1 MKRSWLLAVVTTVV
15 VVVGATVPRAAAPTI
30 TIDASAPAGKVSPL
44 LYGLMTEEINHAYD
58 GGLYAELI
66 RNRAF
71 LDDPASPAHWS
82 AVNRAGAA
90 AAIVLDA
97 NQPLNATIARSLR
110 VEVTQASSGHSAGI
124 ANEGYWGIPV
134 KPNTRYRASFYAKA
148 APGMAGPITAAI
160 ESEDG
165 KTTYA
170 TGRVS
175 DLTQAWKQYEVTL
188 STATVQPTAK
198 ARLVLTVDR
207 PGTIWFSLV
216 SLFPPTY
223 KNQANGFRP
232 DLLQM
237 LIDMRPKFLRFP
249 GGNYLEGDQIADRFE
264 WKKTLGSLSERPGH
278 MAPWGYRSTDG
289 LGLYEFLLW
298 AENMNAEPVLAVYA
312 GYSLKGAYVKPGP
325 DLEPYIQ
332 DALDEIEYVT
342 GPASSKWGSMRAK
355 AGHPAPF
362 TLTYVEVGNEDF
374 FDRSGSYDQRFV
386 QFNKAIKARYPNLQ
400 VISTVG
406 FEHPE
411 RQRVRSV
418 TPDVVDE
425 HYYRTVEAF
434 LKARGQYDKYDR
446 KGPKI
451 FVGEW
456 GAYETPF
463 EPWNPKSQGEAPTPN
478 VRAAIGD
485 AAWMIEME
493 RNADLIIMHC
503 YAPLL
508 VNVSPGARQWR
519 PNLIGYDALRVY
531 GSPSYH
537 AIKLFATHVG
547 DELLKATAADTDVLV
562 AATRDSRSRTIYV
575 KLVNPGKVAAPVQ
588 LDISGTTL
596 RPTATALTLAGDP
609 QETNSIGTPDRVVPT
624 TSRVTGVRSGFSYSV
639 PANGI
644 VVLAL
649 ETR

>member
-1 MKRSWLLAVVTTVV
+1 
-15 VVVGATVPRAAAPTI
+15 
-30 TIDASAPAGKVSPL
+30 
-44 LYGLMTEEINHAYD
+44 LYGLMTEEINHSYD

-71 LDDPASPAHWS
+71 LDDAASPAHWT
-82 AVNRAGAA
+82 AIQGEGAA
-90 AAIVLDA
+90 AAIALDA
-97 NQPLNATIARSLR
+97 NQPLNATIATSLR
-110 VEVTQASSGHSAGI
+110 VEVTQASSGHAAGV

-134 KPNTRYRASFYAKA
+134 KPNTRYRASFYAKT
-148 APGMAGPITAAI
+148 APGVTGPITAAI
-160 ESEDG
+160 QSDDG

-170 TGRVS
+170 SGRVAS
-175 DLTQAWKQYEVTL
+175 LTQEWKPYEVTL
-188 STATVQPTAK
+188 STANVTPTAK
-198 ARLVLTVDR
+198 ARFVLTVDR
-207 PGTIWFSLV
+207 PGTIWLSLV

-223 KNQANGFRP
+223 RNQANGFRP

-264 WKKTLGSLSERPGH
+264 WKKTLGPLTERPGH
-278 MAPWGYRSTDG
+278 MAPWTYRSSDG

-298 AENMNAEPVLAVYA
+298 AEDMNAEPVLAVYA

-325 DLEPYIQ
+325 DLEPYIE
-332 DALDEIEYVT
+332 DALDEIEYVA
-342 GPASSKWGSMRAK
+342 GPPTSKWGSLRAK

-362 TLTYVEVGNEDF
+362 TLNYVEVGNEDF
-374 FDRSGSYDQRFV
+374 FDRSRSYDQRFA
-386 QFNKAIKARYPNLQ
+386 QFNQAIKARYPNVQ

-411 RQRVRSV
+411 NQRVRSV

-434 LKARGQYDKYDR
+434 LKAARGQYDTYDR

-463 EPWNPKSQGEAPTPN
+463 EPWNPRSRGEAPTPN
-478 VRAAIGD
+478 LRAALGD
-485 AAWMIEME
+485 AAWMTEME
-493 RNADLIIMHC
+493 RNADLVIMHG

-537 AIKLFATHVG
+537 AIKLFATRLG
-547 DELLKATAADTDVLV
+547 NEILKASAADTDVLV
-562 AATRDSRSRTIYV
+562 SVTRDSRSRTMYV
-575 KLVNPGKVAAPVQ
+575 KLVNAGPFAVPVQ
-588 LDISGTTL
+588 LDIVGASL
-596 RPTATALTLAGDP
+596 RPDGTAITLAGDP
-609 QETNSIGTPDRVVPT
+609 QDTNSIDAPDRVVPK
-624 TSRVTGVRSGFSYSV
+624 TSQLTGVKSGFTYTV
-639 PANGI
+639 PPNGI
-644 VVLAL
+644 VVLEL
-649 ETR
+649 GTR